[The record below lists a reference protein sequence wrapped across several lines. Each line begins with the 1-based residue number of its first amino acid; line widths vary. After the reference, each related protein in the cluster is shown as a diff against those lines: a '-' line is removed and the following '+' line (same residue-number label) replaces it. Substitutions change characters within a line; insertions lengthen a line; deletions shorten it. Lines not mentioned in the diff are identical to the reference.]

1 MSTLDTTN
9 NDFVKTHRD
18 LNDKLH
24 RFSLTKRGRE
34 TFTAAMRD
42 RLSQSSAMSLKAINF
57 YARIAF
63 SEAFT
68 AVFEEHC
75 ATNDVREVFFVTVV
89 QQGQAFPVREATEF
103 DITGCK
109 NSMTDLLGDLDFIG
123 VVEGAYY
130 YTTPFAQRKE
140 PQISWHSHALVWGVS
155 GQKIAERVRAS
166 NERMIAFVPGYKAA
180 HVRRISPATALS
192 YCRYMTKNIVKEYTA
207 YPKKRETIDGATG
220 EIIVQ
225 PSGKWRNRKRE
236 IRPSGFV
243 RAFPAFENK
252 TLKQVT
258 FASGEGKPLRK
269 KLFKLTIA
277 LLSAEA
283 AAKDDRIRRRLLGS
297 STPP

>member
-1 MSTLDTTN
+1 MSTLKTTN
-9 NDFVKTHRD
+9 SDFVKTHRD

-24 RFSLTKRGRE
+24 GFCLTKRGRE

-42 RLSQSSAMSLKAINF
+42 HLSQSSAMSLKAINF

-68 AVFEEHC
+68 AVFEAHC
-75 ATNDVREVFFVTVV
+75 ATNDVREVFFVTLV
-89 QQGQAFPVREATEF
+89 QQEQAFPLGEAAAF

-109 NSMTDLLGDLDFIG
+109 TSMADLLSDLDFIG

-130 YTTPFAQRKE
+130 YTAPFAQRKE

-155 GQKIAERVRAS
+155 GREIAERVRAS

-236 IRPSGFV
+236 IRPSGFL

-258 FASGEGKPLRK
+258 FAGGKGNPLRRGI
-269 KLFKLTIA
+269 FKRTIA

-283 AAKDDRIRRRLLGS
+283 AARDARIRCRLLGS
-297 STPP
+297 SALP

>member
-1 MSTLDTTN
+1 MSTLEITN
-9 NDFVKTHRD
+9 SDFVKTHRD

-24 RFSLTKRGRE
+24 KFSLTKKGRE
-34 TFTAAMRD
+34 TFTLAMRD
-42 RLSQSSAMSLKAINF
+42 HLSQSSAMSLKAINF

-68 AVFEEHC
+68 AGFEDHC
-75 ATNDVREVFFVTVV
+75 ATNDVKEVFFVTVV

-109 NSMTDLLGDLDFIG
+109 NSMTDLLNDLDFIG

-130 YTTPFAQRKE
+130 YTAPFAQRKE
-140 PQISWHSHALVWGVS
+140 PQVSWHSHALVWGVS
-155 GQKIAERVRAS
+155 RREIAERVRAA

-220 EIIVQ
+220 EIIAQ

-236 IRPSGFV
+236 IRHSGFL
-243 RAFPAFENK
+243 RAFPVFENK

-258 FASGEGKPLRK
+258 FAGGKGKPLRK
-269 KLFKLTIA
+269 QIFKQTVA
-277 LLSAEA
+277 LLRAEA

>member
-1 MSTLDTTN
+1 MSTLEITN
-9 NDFVKTHRD
+9 SDFVKTHRD
-18 LNDKLH
+18 LNDKLQK
-24 RFSLTKRGRE
+24 FSLTKRGRE
-34 TFTAAMRD
+34 TFTLAMRAH
-42 RLSQSSAMSLKAINF
+42 LSQASAMSLKAINF

-68 AVFEEHC
+68 AGFEEYC

-89 QQGQAFPVREATEF
+89 QQEQAFPVREAVAF

-109 NSMTDLLGDLDFIG
+109 TSMADLLNDLDFIG

-130 YTTPFAQRKE
+130 YTAPFAHRKE
-140 PQISWHSHALVWGVS
+140 PQISWHSHAIVWGVS
-155 GQKIAERVRAS
+155 RQEIAERVHAS

-236 IRPSGFV
+236 IRPAGFL

-252 TLKQVT
+252 TLKQMT
-258 FASGEGKPLRK
+258 FAGGKGKPLRNGI
-269 KLFKLTIA
+269 FKQTAA

-283 AAKDDRIRRRLLGS
+283 AAREGRIRCRLLGS
-297 STPP
+297 SALS